1 MLGANA
7 FFFLAL
13 QSIPLVTASAV
24 VFVGP
29 LIVTALSV
37 PLLGE
42 RVGPRRWAAVAVG
55 FVGAMLIIRP
65 GTDFMHAATVLP
77 LLAALSF
84 SFYQICTRVLASHDD
99 PMTTLTY
106 TAIAGSVA
114 TTAIVPSGWITPDTV
129 GWIAMIAAGI
139 FGALGQWALIKAISA
154 APVNTVAPF
163 GYTGLVWATLFG
175 FVTFGDV
182 PDVYTLSGAV
192 IIAASGLYVLHR
204 ERAVSRSAT
213 ARWGQTTQAR
223 ASTVSTPARLLGLST
238 TGRLEHRPVR
248 PETSSLTSRARRD
261 QRDRISATE
270 SALTRPESSAAL

>member
-1 MLGANA
+1 MLVASLLFVSLDTVAKYLTATYPVEQIVWARFSFHLLVALIIMSPQGFGRLKSNRPWLQVLRSAFMLGANA

-154 APVNTVAPF
+154 APVSTVAPF

-213 ARWGQTTQAR
+213 AR
-223 ASTVSTPARLLGLST
+223 
-238 TGRLEHRPVR
+238 
-248 PETSSLTSRARRD
+248 
-261 QRDRISATE
+261 
-270 SALTRPESSAAL
+270 

>member
-1 MLGANA
+1 MLLASLLFVSLDTVAKYLTATYPVEQIVWARFSFHLLVALIIMSPQGFGRLKSNRPWLQVLRSAFMLGANA

-154 APVNTVAPF
+154 APVSTVAPF

-213 ARWGQTTQAR
+213 AR
-223 ASTVSTPARLLGLST
+223 
-238 TGRLEHRPVR
+238 
-248 PETSSLTSRARRD
+248 
-261 QRDRISATE
+261 
-270 SALTRPESSAAL
+270 

>member
-1 MLGANA
+1 MLVASLLFVSLDTVAKYLTATYPVEQIVWARFSFHLLVALIIMSPQGFGRLKSNRPWLQLLRSAFMLGANA

-42 RVGPRRWAAVAVG
+42 QVGPRRWAAVAVG

-114 TTAIVPSGWITPDTV
+114 TTDRSLGLDNSGHGRLDSDDRGGNFW
-129 GWIAMIAAGI
+129 
-139 FGALGQWALIKAISA
+139 
-154 APVNTVAPF
+154 
-163 GYTGLVWATLFG
+163 
-175 FVTFGDV
+175 
-182 PDVYTLSGAV
+182 
-192 IIAASGLYVLHR
+192 R
-204 ERAVSRSAT
+204 
-213 ARWGQTTQAR
+213 AR
-223 ASTVSTPARLLGLST
+223 AMGTHQGHFRSPS
-238 TGRLEHRPVR
+238 
-248 PETSSLTSRARRD
+248 
-261 QRDRISATE
+261 
-270 SALTRPESSAAL
+270 

>member
-1 MLGANA
+1 MLLASLLFVSLDTVAKYLTATYPVEQIVWARFSFHLLVALIIMSPQGFGRLKSNQPWLQLLRSAFMLGANA

-29 LIVTALSV
+29 LLVTALSV

-55 FVGAMLIIRP
+55 FAGAMLIIRP

-84 SFYQICTRVLASHDD
+84 SFYQICTRILARHDD

-106 TAIAGSVA
+106 TAVAGSLA
-114 TTAIVPSGWITPDTV
+114 ATAIVPTSWITPDTV
-129 GWIAMIAAGI
+129 GWMAMIAAGI

-154 APVNTVAPF
+154 APVSTIAPF

-175 FVTFGDV
+175 FVTFGDI
-182 PDVYTLSGAV
+182 PDLYTLCGAV

-204 ERAVSRSAT
+204 ERALSRSAPT
-213 ARWGQTTQAR
+213 N
-223 ASTVSTPARLLGLST
+223 
-238 TGRLEHRPVR
+238 
-248 PETSSLTSRARRD
+248 
-261 QRDRISATE
+261 
-270 SALTRPESSAAL
+270 

>member
-1 MLGANA
+1 MLVASLLFVSLDTVAKYLTATYPVEQIVWARFSFHLLVALIIMSPQGFGRLKSNRPWLQLLRSAFMLGANA

-129 GWIAMIAAGI
+129 GWIAMLAAGI

-154 APVNTVAPF
+154 APVSTVAPF

-204 ERAVSRSAT
+204 ERAVSHSAT
-213 ARWGQTTQAR
+213 AR
-223 ASTVSTPARLLGLST
+223 
-238 TGRLEHRPVR
+238 
-248 PETSSLTSRARRD
+248 
-261 QRDRISATE
+261 
-270 SALTRPESSAAL
+270 

>member
-1 MLGANA
+1 MLVASLLFVSLDTVAKYLTATYPVEQIVWARFSFHLLVALIIMSPQGFGRLKSNRPWLQLLRSAFMLGANA

-42 RVGPRRWAAVAVG
+42 QVGPRRWAAVAVG

-154 APVNTVAPF
+154 APVSTVAPF

-204 ERAVSRSAT
+204 ERAVSHSAT
-213 ARWGQTTQAR
+213 AR
-223 ASTVSTPARLLGLST
+223 
-238 TGRLEHRPVR
+238 
-248 PETSSLTSRARRD
+248 
-261 QRDRISATE
+261 
-270 SALTRPESSAAL
+270 

>member
-1 MLGANA
+1 MLLASLLFVSLDTVAKYLTATYPVEQIVWARFSFHLLVALIIMSPQGFGRLKSNRPWLQVLRSAFMLGANA

-154 APVNTVAPF
+154 APVSTVAPF

-182 PDVYTLSGAV
+182 PDVYTLSGTV

-213 ARWGQTTQAR
+213 AR
-223 ASTVSTPARLLGLST
+223 
-238 TGRLEHRPVR
+238 
-248 PETSSLTSRARRD
+248 
-261 QRDRISATE
+261 
-270 SALTRPESSAAL
+270 

>member
-1 MLGANA
+1 MKSNRPWLQVLRSAFMLGANA

-55 FVGAMLIIRP
+55 FAGAMLIIRP

-84 SFYQICTRVLASHDD
+84 SFYQICTRVLARHDD

-106 TAIAGSVA
+106 TAVAGSLA
-114 TTAIVPSGWITPDTV
+114 ATAIVPTSWITPDTV
-129 GWIAMIAAGI
+129 GWMAMIAAGI

-154 APVNTVAPF
+154 APVSTVAPF

-213 ARWGQTTQAR
+213 AR
-223 ASTVSTPARLLGLST
+223 
-238 TGRLEHRPVR
+238 
-248 PETSSLTSRARRD
+248 
-261 QRDRISATE
+261 
-270 SALTRPESSAAL
+270 